1 MNKSLTFKHAIV
13 SAPAGSGKTESLVER
28 YIALVSEGVSPQ
40 HILAITFT
48 NKAASEMR
56 ERILAE
62 IQSKL
67 PSVWLAYRKG
77 EFSFRITTIHSFLAE
92 LLFRFSLESGIDPD
106 FEIVGEVQSREL
118 FERCVNE
125 ALGEIG
131 ARESSLIFHLFEKLD
146 YGSLKR
152 ILRSL
157 FEKRPLTDFWARVK
171 SREVSFEGSLASVYL
186 ASLCLYE
193 KRKAEKGKLDFAD
206 LEVKSYQILEEED
219 ASDLLLFFNEHIQHL
234 LIDEFQDTNGIQWQI
249 VRKLTEDWL
258 SGQGLREVTGASLYL
273 VGDPKQSIYG
283 FRGAD
288 VTVFQKVREMF
299 EQKANEEEGK
309 RHFSP
314 CVVKRKNYRS
324 LSQIVDFVNS
334 FFKEVMKGGDYLWE
348 VSFEPFKAVRE
359 GEGDVALIPVL
370 KDKGR
375 KIKEHKVEE
384 ATLVARK
391 IAQLVNEGGYSFKD
405 IALLFPIRT
414 HFKVF
419 EEALRER
426 GIPFQTEKGRG
437 FFSSPEIITFISIL
451 KFLVK
456 KDETSLFSFLQ
467 SAVSPF
473 DLSTVFKLSAQR
485 KGLFWDYLKSSLTE
499 EGFVKK
505 IEKWLKLKDEL
516 RPSFLLELIYEETFA
531 YLFFSSPSAQA
542 NLDKLLQMV
551 TQLEKEG
558 GGSLSEVVRALS
570 LLERGE
576 EGGAQVEE
584 ELDAVKIMTIH
595 SAKGLQFP
603 VVFVVDVDGLART
616 RPPTLIY
623 DEEEDGGKIVLGFE
637 REESKVIWKRSYQ
650 KDFEEKKRLFY
661 VACTRAQDALYI
673 SGLFDL
679 ESKNKNYFWN
689 KLLKKEGEK
698 AYSPYG
704 IRVEKEFLERKVQ
717 VRKEEQENFSFSFTP
732 RSLPLQKLQKSLQAK
747 LGEIIHT
754 ILNEVSQ
761 GLLISQEEIEKRVR
775 HLSLLSGLGE
785 EEIERV
791 NHDIEVLKRAGW
803 WSKFVLTPGFS
814 ELIYFSLENENVAQR
829 RFDKIILNSD
839 EVWVIDYKTDEVN
852 KREAEKRTSLYLEQ
866 AKRYKEA
873 AENLWKGKKV
883 RFFLLFTY
891 CGLLKEVLAKGA

>member
-1 MNKSLTFKHAIV
+1 
-13 SAPAGSGKTESLVER
+13 VER

-67 PSVWLAYRKG
+67 PLVWLAYQRG
-77 EFSFRITTIHSFLAE
+77 EFSFRISTIHSFLAE
-92 LLFRFSLESGIDPD
+92 ILFRFSLESGIDPD
-106 FEIVGEVQSREL
+106 FEITGEVQSREL
-118 FERCVNE
+118 FEQCVNE

-131 ARESSLIFHLFEKLD
+131 ARNSSLLFHLFEKLD
-146 YGSLKR
+146 YRSLKR

-171 SREVSFEGSLASVYL
+171 SREGSLEGSLASVYL
-186 ASLCLYE
+186 ASLSLYE
-193 KRKAEKGKLDFAD
+193 KRKAEEGRLDFAD
-206 LEVKSYQILEEED
+206 LEIKSYQILEEED
-219 ASDLLLFFNEHIQHL
+219 ASDLLLFFNEHVQHL
-234 LIDEFQDTNGIQWQI
+234 LMDEFQDTNGIQWQI

-273 VGDPKQSIYG
+273 VGDPKQSIYR

-299 EQKANEEEGK
+299 EQKASEEEGR

-314 CVVKRKNYRS
+314 CVVKRENYRS

-348 VSFEPFKAVRE
+348 VSFEPFEAVRE

-370 KDKGR
+370 KDKSK

-437 FFSSPEIITFISIL
+437 FFSSPEVSTFISIL
-451 KFLVK
+451 KFLVR
-456 KDETSLFSFLQ
+456 KDEVSLFSFLQ

-473 DLSTVFKLSAQR
+473 DLSAVFKLSAQR
-485 KGLFWDYLKSSLTE
+485 KGLLWDYLKSSSNK

-531 YLFFSSPSAQA
+531 YLIFSSPGAQA
-542 NLDKLLQMV
+542 NLDKLLQMI

-570 LLERGE
+570 LLEMGE

-637 REESKVIWKRSYQ
+637 REESKGIWERSYQ

-673 SGLFDL
+673 SGVFDL

-689 KLLKKEGEK
+689 KLLKKEGEEV
-698 AYSPYG
+698 YSPYG
-704 IRVEKEFLERKVQ
+704 IRVEEELLESEVQ
-717 VRKEEQENFSFSFTP
+717 VREEKEEDFSFSFTP
-732 RSLPLQKLQKSLQAK
+732 RSLPLQKPQKSLQAK

-754 ILNEVSQ
+754 VLDEASQ
-761 GLLISQEEIEKRVR
+761 GLLASQEDVEKRVH

-785 EEIERV
+785 KEIERV
-791 NHDIEVLKRAGW
+791 NHDIEILKRAGW
-803 WSKFVLTPGFS
+803 WSKIVLRPGFS
-814 ELIYFSLENENVAQR
+814 ELSYFSLEGKNVVQG
-829 RFDKIILNSD
+829 RFDKVILSSD
-839 EVWVIDYKTDEVN
+839 EVWVIDYKTDEVD
-852 KREAEKRTSLYLEQ
+852 KEEVEKRISLYLEQ
-866 AKRYKEA
+866 AKRYREA
-873 AENLWKGKKV
+873 ARNLWKGKKI

-891 CGLLKEVLAKGA
+891 CGLLKEVLAEET